1 MTAVVVSRD
10 PKSGASLQASLQQT
24 GTVATVTIWTPD
36 PERYPATGE
45 AVPDVVLLDLGEDP
59 DTFFEFAAHLR
70 RQRPNVHLVAVSM
83 VQHPEPDQLLRAM
96 RTGIQDFLP
105 KPLGNDVLLGTL
117 TRFMKDRGSES
128 GGFDNLIV
136 IMGAKGGVG
145 TSTVA
150 VNLAVQLTHITKKRI
165 GLLDFGFPL
174 GHVALLLDMQP
185 RFRVRDAID
194 NLDRL
199 DAHFFNGLLTRH
211 KSGLEVL
218 AGTAYTDEWLRFSL
232 PALVRLIYVAQG
244 AFDYV
249 VLDYGSMYSSEVR
262 SILGLARV
270 ILMITQA
277 DVPSLWTLSRH
288 LSTLTD
294 HGIDPQRIRL
304 VVNRWHK
311 RDDQAL
317 ATVEKNL
324 RRPIVARLPNDYKL
338 VSEATDLGMPLGVN
352 QKDLLVSRIR
362 QLAYDVAGIS
372 PEKGRKQTGGG
383 ILRLFSNA
391 PKRK

>member
-1 MTAVVVSRD
+1 
-10 PKSGASLQASLQQT
+10 
-24 GTVATVTIWTPD
+24 
-36 PERYPATGE
+36 
-45 AVPDVVLLDLGEDP
+45 
-59 DTFFEFAAHLR
+59 
-70 RQRPNVHLVAVSM
+70 
-83 VQHPEPDQLLRAM
+83 
-96 RTGIQDFLP
+96 
-105 KPLGNDVLLGTL
+105 
-117 TRFMKDRGSES
+117 MKDRGSES
-128 GGFDNLIV
+128 RGFDNLIV
-136 IMGAKGGVG
+136 VLGAKGGVG

-185 RFRVRDAID
+185 RFGVRDAIE

-218 AGTAYTDEWLRFSL
+218 AGTAYTDEWLRFTVR
-232 PALVRLIYVAQG
+232 ALVRLIYVAQG

-262 SILGLARV
+262 SILSLARV
-270 ILMITQA
+270 ILLITQA

-288 LSTLTD
+288 LSSLAD

-311 RDDQAL
+311 RDDEAL
-317 ATVEKNL
+317 ASVEKNL

-338 VSEATDLGMPLGVN
+338 VSEATDLGIPLGVN
-352 QKDLLVSRIR
+352 HKDLLVSRIR
-362 QLAYDVAGIS
+362 QLAYDVAGVS
-372 PEKGRKQTGGG
+372 PEKGRKQVGGG
-383 ILRLFSNA
+383 ILRLFSSA
-391 PKRK
+391 PSRK

>member
-1 MTAVVVSRD
+1 MLTAVVVSRD

-45 AVPDVVLLDLGEDP
+45 AVPDVILLDLGEDP
-59 DTFFEFAAHLR
+59 DPFFEFAAHLR

-83 VQHPEPDQLLRAM
+83 VQHPEPELLLQAM

-136 IMGAKGGVG
+136 VMGAKGGVG

-218 AGTAYTDEWLRFSL
+218 AGTAYTDEWLRFSV

-317 ATVEKNL
+317 ASCGEE
-324 RRPIVARLPNDYKL
+324 P
-338 VSEATDLGMPLGVN
+338 EAAHRCPSS
-352 QKDLLVSRIR
+352 Q
-362 QLAYDVAGIS
+362 
-372 PEKGRKQTGGG
+372 
-383 ILRLFSNA
+383 
-391 PKRK
+391 